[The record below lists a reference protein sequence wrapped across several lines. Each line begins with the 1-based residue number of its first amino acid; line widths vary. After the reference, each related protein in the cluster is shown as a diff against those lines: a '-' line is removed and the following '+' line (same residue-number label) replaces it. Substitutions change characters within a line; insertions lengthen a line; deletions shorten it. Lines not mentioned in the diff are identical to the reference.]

1 MRQRNQYHQRC
12 RDENPQGGAPGSS
25 SSGAGPAWRWLAL
38 EVRWKARE
46 VDGGQILQGSEYYW
60 EVPCLELGFRKMNLA
75 PV

>member
-1 MRQRNQYHQRC
+1 MRTHR
-12 RDENPQGGAPGSS
+12 EVLPVP
-25 SSGAGPAWRWLAL
+25 PAVELGQHMEGLML